1 MLAYSVAEQLIC
13 NFGPPVMADL
23 IIGAALGNIFLL
35 DLDTDGQLLLH
46 QLSCLFYAIQ
56 PALFLRDQFCCIDCH
71 SSSDVL
77 RQTIKVL
84 PGGIGFD

>member
-13 NFGPPVMADL
+13 NFGPPVIADL

-46 QLSCLFYAIQ
+46 QPSVSSMPYNLLYFCVTNFA
-56 PALFLRDQFCCIDCH
+56 ALIATRAVM
-71 SSSDVL
+71 SSV
-77 RQTIKVL
+77 RQ
-84 PGGIGFD
+84 

>member
-35 DLDTDGQLLLH
+35 DPDTDGQLLLH
-46 QLSCLFYAIQ
+46 QPSCLYSVLYFCVSAN
-56 PALFLRDQFCCIDCH
+56 QFCCIDCH
-71 SSSDVL
+71 LSSDVL
-77 RQTIKVL
+77 CPTTKVL
-84 PGGIGFD
+84 PGGISFD